1 MISNKINS
9 QFRTQLKARFFDLM
23 TSDEPGGWSR
33 FVEGVESIITNSV
46 QAQKAC
52 IYIYNQTEDAFIP
65 TSYMWK
71 KYPLEQEIL
80 TYQDWLWLC
89 ENQCVKGTSVIKYE
103 HSNQYGCYLIPLYNH
118 GETYG
123 YISVSNSLEENV
135 VLRDLEIMGE
145 EVSNVYVKMRTYFQS
160 LDDERRHERL
170 FKVTA
175 KFHSSMNMNDVL
187 AEIIDT
193 LRQLYPVFD
202 YYLLLSHDY
211 SSAHDLP
218 IRELVYDSDGG
229 NKSSAQAYLTGEIQ
243 FEESWNDR
251 QSCFYAPLKGKQ
263 GVYGVLQVVAPKTVQ
278 FVDEDINF
286 ITLLANTAGNALEN
300 ARLYQQS
307 KRLITDLQLINETTH
322 KLNSNLR
329 LTDTISFLSN
339 QILHS
344 FHAEEVGV
352 LLFQDGNVED
362 FQVLKE
368 SSSFFSQGDS
378 ERLLKYI
385 TTSIGEQR
393 DALFIGD
400 FSVKNPSFYSPYQS
414 IMAIPM
420 IQSESLKGVVI
431 VMHKT
436 PYFFSFETFKLLQS
450 LVHHS
455 TLAFANSMLR
465 EELEKLVS
473 TDYLTKLYSR
483 KHLDESVHKH
493 YGQDQNGSFI
503 IVDIDNFKQVNDTYG
518 HQEGD
523 RIIVEVS
530 NLLRQEIGNK
540 GITARWGGEELA
552 IYLPEVNVNEAYQI
566 GEELVRKV
574 RDYTKPRVTISC
586 GVSYW
591 DASSEGEVVDLF
603 RRADRALYEAK
614 ESGKDC
620 IKHDQMIGK
629 TKEGE

>member
-1 MISNKINS
+1 MISNKANS
-9 QFRTQLKARFFDLM
+9 QFRSQLKAHFFDLM
-23 TSDEPGGWSR
+23 TKDEQGGWSQ
-33 FVEGVESIITNSV
+33 FVEDLEAIITDSIK
-46 QAQKAC
+46 AQKAC
-52 IYIYNQTEDAFIP
+52 IYIYNKAEDAFVLISSTWNNNHP
-65 TSYMWK
+65 AKEELTS
-71 KYPLEQEIL
+71 
-80 TYQDWLWLC
+80 QDWLGLC
-89 ENQCVKGTSVIKYE
+89 ENQTIMGTSIIARE
-103 HSNQYGCYLIPLYNH
+103 HLDQGYRYFMPLVNH
-118 GETYG
+118 EEAYG
-123 YISVSNSLEENV
+123 YISVSYNLEENV
-135 VLRDLEIMGE
+135 VLRDLEIVGE
-145 EVSNVYVKMRTYFQS
+145 EVSNVYLKMRSYYQS
-160 LDDERRHERL
+160 LDEEKRHERL
-170 FKVTA
+170 FRVTA
-175 KFHSSMNMNDVL
+175 KFHSSMNMDDVL

-211 SSAHDLP
+211 SSAHNLP
-218 IRELVYDSDGG
+218 IRELVYDSDGS
-229 NKSSAQAYLTGEIQ
+229 NNPSAQAYLTGEFQ
-243 FEESWNDR
+243 FEESWNER

-278 FVDEDINF
+278 FVNEDINF

-307 KRLITDLQLINETTH
+307 KRLISDLQLINETTH

-329 LTDTISFLSN
+329 LSDTISFLSN

-352 LLFQDGNVED
+352 LLFQGGNVED
-362 FQVLKE
+362 YQVLQE
-368 SSSFFSQGDS
+368 SSSFFSQDGA
-378 ERLLKYI
+378 ERLLQYI
-385 TTSIGEQR
+385 TSSIGEQR

-420 IQSESLKGVVI
+420 IQTESLKGVVI
-431 VMHKT
+431 VMHT
-436 PYFFSFETFKLLQS
+436 LPYYFSFETFKLLQS

-455 TLAFANSMLR
+455 TLALANSMLR
-465 EELEKLVS
+465 EELERLVS

-483 KHLDESVHKH
+483 KHLDETVHKH
-493 YGQDQNGSFI
+493 VGQDHNGSFI

-530 NLLRQEIGNK
+530 NLLRREIGDK

-552 IYLPEVNVNEAYQI
+552 IYLPEVDINEAYTI

-614 ESGKDC
+614 ESGKNC
-620 IKHDQMIGK
+620 IKREQTMGI
-629 TKEGE
+629 E